1 MGDGSAVLVTASLD
15 RSIKLWSLATGQLL
29 RSLTLS
35 AGVTSVTMDA
45 GEHVLLAG
53 CADGS
58 LFEVSLVGAQ
68 QQVLPQGTGRS
79 AAAAAAGSGGSVGNV
94 IGGPGS
100 CCYEG
105 HTKAISSLVITP
117 DGEQLVSGEDSVRLC
132 AVAGYAQ

>member
-1 MGDGSAVLVTASLD
+1 
-15 RSIKLWSLATGQLL
+15 
-29 RSLTLS
+29 
-35 AGVTSVTMDA
+35 MDA
-45 GEHVLLAG
+45 GEHVLIAG

-79 AAAAAAGSGGSVGNV
+79 AAVAAAAAAGGSSGDVV
-94 IGGPGS
+94 GGPGS

-117 DGEQLVSGEDSVRLC
+117 DGEQLVSGKAS
-132 AVAGYAQ
+132 AGLHGGT

>member
-1 MGDGSAVLVTASLD
+1 MTCLCLGMSEGSAVLATASLD

-29 RSLTLS
+29 RSITLP

-58 LFEVSLVGAQ
+58 IYEASLVGTQ
-68 QQVLPQGTGRS
+68 QQQGVLRGS
-79 AAAAAAGSGGSVGNV
+79 AAAAAAAGGSSGSSVV
-94 IGGPGS
+94 GGPGS

-105 HTKAISSLVITP
+105 HVKAVSSLSITQ
-117 DGEQLVSGEDSVRLC
+117 DGEQLVSGERCCCLAS
-132 AVAGYAQ
+132 A